1 MSSKPI
7 ALVIAT
13 AGLVITALL
22 PLSADGASTPSGST
36 IESLQQRAAALE
48 TQISTASENEQIAG
62 ELYDQSTVKYQQAEA
77 KLTVIH
83 KKLTRA
89 KAETAASKRR
99 VRRAAVAAY
108 VFGDS
113 VTSGFSAVLTKSV
126 NESGEVTTYANAA
139 TSTLSAAVA
148 ALTQAEEQVQSN
160 AASQSIETSN
170 AAKAVAQ
177 ARRSQSEAESDAT
190 LLSSALSQVKGKLA
204 TAVAERA
211 AELAAEARQRAA
223 AEAATRAREQQ
234 AAEAAAAVAQAVA
247 NSDPNSA
254 ADSAAATAAISSATA
269 ASSAG
274 APTLT
279 PYGSTRG
286 GDIAVSTAESLL
298 GVPYVWGGSTVSGV
312 DCSGLTMYAWA
323 AAGVALLH
331 SAWYQYL
338 NTTHVA
344 LKHLEPGDLLFY
356 YFPNDGTDPVTHV
369 AMYVGA
375 GPYGSQTVIQ
385 APETGEVVSY
395 VSFYTYGFV
404 GAGRPQM
411 PSGESVPT
419 TTTTTP
425 TTTTTTTTTTL
436 APTTTTTTLAPTT
449 TTTTLA
455 PTTTTT
461 ALVTPTS

>member
-7 ALVIAT
+7 ALAIAT
-13 AGLVITALL
+13 AGLVITTLL
-22 PLSADGASTPSGST
+22 PLPAGGSPTPSSST
-36 IESLQQRAAALE
+36 IKSLQQRAAALE

-62 ELYDQSTVKYQQAEA
+62 ELYDQATVKYQLAEA
-77 KLTVIH
+77 KLKVIH
-83 KKLTRA
+83 KQLIHAR
-89 KAETAASKRR
+89 AETAASKRR

-139 TSTLSAAVA
+139 TGELRAAVA
-148 ALTQAEEQVQSN
+148 ALTQAEAQVQAN
-160 AASQSIETSN
+160 AASQSIQTSD
-170 AAKAVAQ
+170 AAKAVSQ
-177 ARRSQSEAESDAT
+177 ASRSQAEAESDART
-190 LLSSALSQVKGKLA
+190 LASALSQAKGRLA
-204 TAVAERA
+204 TAVAQRA
-211 AELAAEARQRAA
+211 AELAAQARAA
-223 AEAATRAREQQ
+223 EEAAASRAREQQ
-234 AAEAAAAVAQAVA
+234 ASEDAAAVAQAVA

-254 ADSAAATAAISSATA
+254 AASAAATAAISSATA
-269 ASSAG
+269 ASAAG

-298 GVPYVWGGSTVSGV
+298 GIPYVWGGSTSSGV

-338 NTTHVA
+338 DTKHVS
-344 LKHLEPGDLLFY
+344 LDHLEPGDLLFY
-356 YFPNDGTDPVTHV
+356 YFPNDGADPVTHV
-369 AMYVGA
+369 AMYVGT
-375 GPYGSQTVIQ
+375 GQFGSQTVIQ
-385 APETGEVVSY
+385 APETGETVSY

-411 PSGESVPT
+411 PAGDGVPTPTTTTTTPT

-425 TTTTTTTTTTL
+425 TTTTTTTTTS
-436 APTTTTTTLAPTT
+436 TTSTTSTTLAPTT
-449 TTTTLA
+449 TTSTSLG
-455 PTTTTT
+455 
-461 ALVTPTS
+461 TPTS

>member
-22 PLSADGASTPSGST
+22 PLPASGASTPPSGA

-62 ELYDQSTVKYQQAEA
+62 ELYDQATVKYQEAEA

-89 KAETAASKRR
+89 KAETIASKRR

-113 VTSGFSAVLTKSV
+113 VSSGFSAVLTKSV

-148 ALTQAEEQVQSN
+148 ALTQAEAQVQAN
-160 AASQSIETSN
+160 VASQSIQTSN

-177 ARRSQSEAESDAT
+177 ASRSRSQAESDAT
-190 LLSSALSQVKGKLA
+190 TLASALSQVKGRLA
-204 TAVAERA
+204 TAVAQRA
-211 AELAAEARQRAA
+211 AELAAEARQA
-223 AEAATRAREQQ
+223 AEAAAASRARAQQ
-234 AAEAAAAVAQAVA
+234 ASAAAAAVAQAVA

-254 ADSAAATAAISSATA
+254 AAATAATAAITSAAA

-279 PYGSTRG
+279 PYVSTRG
-286 GDIAVSTAESLL
+286 GDTAVSTAESLI

-323 AAGVALLH
+323 AADVALLH

-338 NTTHVA
+338 DTTHVS
-344 LKHLEPGDLLFY
+344 LKHIEPGDLLFY
-356 YFPNDGTDPVTHV
+356 YFPNDGADPVTHV
-369 AMYVGA
+369 AMYVGS

-385 APETGEVVSY
+385 APETGETVSY

-411 PSGESVPT
+411 PSSEGAPT

-425 TTTTTTTTTTL
+425 TTTTTTTTSTTL
-436 APTTTTTTLAPTT
+436 APTTTTLAPTT
-449 TTTTLA
+449 TTSTSLAA
-455 PTTTTT
+455 PT
-461 ALVTPTS
+461 S